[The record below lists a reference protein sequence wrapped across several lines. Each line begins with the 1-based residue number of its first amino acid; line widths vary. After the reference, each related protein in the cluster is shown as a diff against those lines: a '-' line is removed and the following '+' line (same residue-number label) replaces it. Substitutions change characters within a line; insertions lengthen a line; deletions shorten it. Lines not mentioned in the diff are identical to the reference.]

1 MGKTYRR
8 DSDRKLNK
16 FQRGKVKPNKIK
28 NDSDK
33 PKHNKPLIP
42 YSDDTENEY

>member
-8 DSDRKLNK
+8 DSDRKFNK

-28 NDSDK
+28 HDSDK
-33 PKHNKPLIP
+33 PRNNKPP
-42 YSDDTENEY
+42 S